1 MNASSIR
8 RTFLDFFAR
17 RGHTV
22 VPSSSLVPDDPTLLL
37 TNAGMVQF
45 KPYFLGQKTP
55 PYPRATTVQ
64 KCFRTVDLEEVGS
77 TTRHLTFF
85 EMLGNFSFG
94 DYFKRDA
101 CRWAWQLVTEEFGL
115 EPDRLWAT
123 VFETD
128 DEAAEIWEKDVGVP
142 PERILRRGKEHNFWS
157 MGVAGPCGP
166 SSELL
171 YDRGE
176 AYGATYLGT
185 GDVDDE
191 RYLEIWNLV
200 FMEQFQN
207 DRGEVIGDLPKPSV
221 DTGAGLERIATI
233 LQDVPSAFETDTL
246 EPLLRAAETVTGAT
260 YGETA
265 PADVSLRVLADHP
278 RAMAVLIAD
287 GVLPSNEG
295 RGYVLRR
302 LIRRAVRHARLLGV
316 DRPLLGELTDVAVEL
331 FGPVY
336 PEVGRNADLIR
347 RVVSS
352 EESRFDATLRR
363 GLSRLEEEIAEA
375 RGRGEAKLPGEVV
388 FELHDT
394 YGFPLEL
401 SAEVALEEGL
411 AVDPAEFEEHMSVQR
426 RRARKARASGA
437 EAAPEVDALGDVLA
451 QVGTTEF
458 LGYQLLSG
466 EGNVVGIVRGPSG
479 GVAAPVLGEGEEGE
493 LVLDRTTFYPE
504 GGGQIGDRGTI
515 VTPTGRFSV
524 ADTQWVPAAGALIVH
539 RGRVAAGEVQVGQ
552 EAATQVDPAHRAGV
566 ERSHTATHML
576 HWALRDSLGEHAR
589 QQGSLVE
596 PGRLRF
602 DFSHF
607 EAVGA
612 ETLARIEEE
621 VNQRVLSDDT
631 VHAFETTYDQATA
644 LGAMAL
650 FGEKY
655 GDYVRVVEVGDYSKE
670 LCGGT
675 HVRHTGQVGVVKILG
690 ESSIGAGTRR
700 VEGYTGLA
708 GLRYLNAQ
716 AERLRRAADL
726 LKTDPDQ
733 VVDKLEKVL
742 ETSRALE
749 AQVSRQKAAGVEE
762 EVRSVLAS
770 DAVRPAGPSRMV
782 VLRRDGRPV
791 DELRKLA
798 LTLRDR
804 LSSGIV
810 VLGTA
815 ADGPEAGSKAGRA
828 NLVVAVSRDL
838 VERGVSAQDL
848 VAPGASRLGGGGGG
862 RPDLVVAGGTK
873 VSELG
878 AALDAV
884 GTASRA
890 ALEGLG

>member
-22 VPSSSLVPDDPTLLL
+22 VPSSSLIPDDPTLLL

-64 KCFRTVDLEEVGS
+64 KCFRTVDLEEVGR

-115 EPDRLWAT
+115 DPDRLWAT
-123 VFETD
+123 VFLTD
-128 DEAAEIWEKDVGVP
+128 DEAAEIWEEDVGVP
-142 PERILRRGKEHNFWS
+142 PDRILRRGREDNFWS

-166 SSELL
+166 CSELL

-176 AYGATYLGT
+176 AYGATYPGT
-185 GDVDDE
+185 GEVDDE

-200 FMEQFQN
+200 FMQYLQN
-207 DRGEVIGDLPKPSV
+207 DRGELVGDLPKPSV
-221 DTGAGLERIATI
+221 DTGAGLERIAAI
-233 LQDVPSAFETDTL
+233 LQDVPTAFETDTL
-246 EPLLRAAETVTGAT
+246 EPLLRAAESVTGTT

-265 PADVSLRVLADHP
+265 SADMSLRVLADHP
-278 RAMAVLIAD
+278 RAMAMLIAD

-316 DRPLLGELTDVAVEL
+316 DQPLLAELAGVAVEL
-331 FGPVY
+331 FRSVY
-336 PEVGRNADLIR
+336 PEVGRSAELIQ

-363 GLSRLEEEIAEA
+363 GLSRLEEEIAA
-375 RGRGEAKLPGEVV
+375 AKGRGEAKLPGEVV

-394 YGFPLEL
+394 YGFPLDLTTEF
-401 SAEVALEEGL
+401 ALDEGL
-411 AVDPAEFEEHMSVQR
+411 SVDPAEFEEHMSVQR
-426 RRARKARASGA
+426 RRAREARVSGA
-437 EAAPEVDALGDVLA
+437 EALPEEEALEEILA
-451 QVGTTEF
+451 QVGTTDF
-458 LGYQLLSG
+458 LGYQLVSG
-466 EGNVVGIVRGPSG
+466 EGTVVGVVRGAPG
-479 GVAAPVLGEGEEGE
+479 GVPTPILGEGEEGE

-515 VTPTGRFSV
+515 VTPTGAFSV
-524 ADTQWVPAAGALIVH
+524 ADTQWVPAPGALIVH
-539 RGRVAAGEVQVGQ
+539 RGRVTAGEIQVGQ
-552 EAATQVDPAHRAGV
+552 QAATQVDPAHRAAV
-566 ERSHTATHML
+566 ERSHTATHMI

-607 EAVGA
+607 EAVGG

-621 VNQRVLSDDT
+621 VNQRVLSDDA

-670 LCGGT
+670 LCVGT
-675 HVRHTGQVGVVKILG
+675 HVHHTGQVGVIKILG
-690 ESSIGAGTRR
+690 ESSVAAGTRR
-700 VEGYTGLA
+700 IESYTGIA
-708 GLRYLNAQ
+708 GLNYLNTQ
-716 AERLRRAADL
+716 AERLRRVAEL
-726 LKTDPDQ
+726 LRTDPDG
-733 VVDKLEKVL
+733 VIDRLERLL
-742 ETSRALE
+742 ETS
-749 AQVSRQKAAGVEE
+749 KA
-762 EVRSVLAS
+762 
-770 DAVRPAGPSRMV
+770 
-782 VLRRDGRPV
+782 
-791 DELRKLA
+791 
-798 LTLRDR
+798 
-804 LSSGIV
+804 
-810 VLGTA
+810 
-815 ADGPEAGSKAGRA
+815 
-828 NLVVAVSRDL
+828 
-838 VERGVSAQDL
+838 
-848 VAPGASRLGGGGGG
+848 
-862 RPDLVVAGGTK
+862 
-873 VSELG
+873 
-878 AALDAV
+878 
-884 GTASRA
+884 
-890 ALEGLG
+890 